1 MDMIIAGQRIGG
13 GNRQKINVTNPA
25 TGAII
30 RTVPVATQ
38 ADIDYAVR
46 RALIGQRLWQNRPMH
61 ERISILEKFADLLET
76 HSLQVAET
84 ETAEMGK
91 PIAQSIAEVKS
102 SVEMVRNFNEH
113 ARTLG
118 GEVLP
123 ISSLPSAEKDVLIT
137 LRVPYGVVAA
147 IIPFNYPVSSN
158 LLKTVPALLIGNSVL
173 VKPSS

>member
-25 TGAII
+25 TAAII
-30 RTVPVATQ
+30 CTVPVATQ

-84 ETAEMGK
+84 DTA
-91 PIAQSIAEVKS
+91 
-102 SVEMVRNFNEH
+102 
-113 ARTLG
+113 
-118 GEVLP
+118 
-123 ISSLPSAEKDVLIT
+123 
-137 LRVPYGVVAA
+137 
-147 IIPFNYPVSSN
+147 
-158 LLKTVPALLIGNSVL
+158 
-173 VKPSS
+173 